1 MVSESLV
8 LEDKR
13 LRYIAI
19 AVIVAIGI
27 AYMGWLVIT
36 YLEQRETGAYI
47 RASLDEFLGEFRA
60 KTVKAEV
67 VNDDDP
73 GND

>member
-1 MVSESLV
+1 MATESLA

-47 RASLDEFLGEFRA
+47 RSSLDEFLEEFRA

-67 VNDDDP
+67 VDDNP
-73 GND
+73 GGN

>member
-1 MVSESLV
+1 MASESLV

-47 RASLDEFLGEFRA
+47 RASLDEFLREFIA
-60 KTVKAEV
+60 KTVKAEAV
-67 VNDDDP
+67 DDYEP

>member
-1 MVSESLV
+1 MANESLV

-47 RASLDEFLGEFRA
+47 RSSLDEFLGEFRA
-60 KTVKAEV
+60 KTTVKAEV
-67 VNDDDP
+67 VTDDT